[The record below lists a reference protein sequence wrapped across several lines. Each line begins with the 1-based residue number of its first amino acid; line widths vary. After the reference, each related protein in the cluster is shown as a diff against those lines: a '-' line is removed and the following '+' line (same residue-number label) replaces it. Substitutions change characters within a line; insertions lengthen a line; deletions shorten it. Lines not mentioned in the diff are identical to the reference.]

1 MDQPVLA
8 PPQAPTTV
16 PEEAR
21 SAVADTKTASPG
33 PDPRRDGNAP
43 ETADAPPVRPAPVI
57 ADAPPAPGADLLTP
71 SGAPL
76 QAPAVHTDG
85 RAAKKIISAVWP
97 GNPYPRGATWD
108 GEGVNFSLFSAN
120 AEKVELCMFDPT
132 GRREL
137 QRIELNERTDESWH
151 AYLPEARPGLLYG
164 YRVHGPYEPERGHR
178 FNPHKLLIEPY
189 AKHIQGQIRWSDA
202 HFGYRMGNPKEDL
215 SIDRHD
221 NAPGMPKCRVID
233 PAFTWGDDRPPRVP
247 FHDTV
252 IYELH
257 VRGFTMRHPDVPPE
271 LRGTYAGLGT
281 APVIDHLLR
290 LGITAVELMPVHT
303 FVDDRH
309 LLERGMKNY
318 WGYNTIGFFAPDMR
332 YSATGRV
339 SEFKTMVKTLHSA
352 GIEVILD
359 VVYNHTAEGNQLGP
373 TLSFRGVDNASYYR
387 LVPQDPRYYMDF
399 TGCGNTLNMQHPRVL
414 ALLMDSLRYWV
425 TEMHVD
431 GFRFDLA
438 SALAREL
445 FDVDRLGSFFDTIGQ
460 DPVLSQVKLIAEPWD
475 VGAGGYQVGNFPPG
489 WNEWNDRYRD
499 TVRAYWKGDENL
511 IGDFARRFTGSA
523 DLYEASGRKPHASVN
538 FVTAHDGFTMQDLVS
553 YDSKHNEANGEDN
566 RDGSDN
572 NRSWNHG
579 IEGHTSD
586 AAINALRAR
595 QKRNMIATLL
605 LSQGVPMLLA
615 GDELGQ
621 TQNGNNN
628 AYCQDNELSW
638 LDWDLTSEER
648 DFLEFVAQMV
658 TFRRRHPVFSRRRF
672 LKATQLAD
680 GIREVA
686 WLRPD
691 GGEMTD
697 NEWHTT
703 YYRCIGVY
711 MAGTVI
717 ERVDKRGKPVSDN
730 NFLTLFNAH
739 HEKIDFELPAFH
751 AGGAWQVGL
760 DTANAKHPFEQK
772 PYEAGATYPLEG
784 RSMALL
790 IATTAHPALQY
801 RGGEKGAAA
810 TQPSTRSKRAARRT
824 ASQSKEPAPAGAS
837 APPATT
843 ASPPATV
850 ATSAPPATTASPPA
864 TVAASAPPATT
875 ASPPETAAAS
885 APAAITTPAPAAAA
899 ARAPEAVT
907 ASTAGA
913 VEASAPAT
921 TAPSADA
928 AAPASAAATSAGT
941 PEALLESEPSS
952 PHAGPATATASTPA
966 KPGTTPSTPTDPLP
980 DKLGQD
986 SKGG

>member
-1 MDQPVLA
+1 MDQPASTRVPLPAVDDALA
-8 PPQAPTTV
+8 RQP
-16 PEEAR
+16 PEEHDEVSEA
-21 SAVADTKTASPG
+21 
-33 PDPRRDGNAP
+33 
-43 ETADAPPVRPAPVI
+43 
-57 ADAPPAPGADLLTP
+57 LTP
-71 SGAPL
+71 FVITEARAP
-76 QAPAVHTDG
+76 
-85 RAAKKIISAVWP
+85 KKLISAVWP
-97 GNPYPRGATWD
+97 GNHYPRGATWD
-108 GEGVNFSLFSAN
+108 GEGVNFSIFSAN
-120 AEKVELCMFDPT
+120 AEKVELCLFDAT
-132 GRREL
+132 GRREV
-137 QRIELNERTDESWH
+137 QRVELKERTDDSWH
-151 AYLPEARPGLLYG
+151 CYLPEARPGLLYG

-178 FNPHKLLIEPY
+178 FNPHKLLIEPN
-189 AKHIQGQIRWSDA
+189 ARHIQGQIKWSDA
-202 HFGYRMGNPKEDL
+202 QFGYRVGHPKEDL
-215 SIDRHD
+215 SFDKRD
-221 NAPGMPKCRVID
+221 SAAGMPKCRVVD

-257 VRGFTMRHPDVPPE
+257 VRGFTMRHPEVPPE
-271 LRGTYAGLGT
+271 LRGTYAGLAT

-290 LGITAVELMPVHT
+290 MGVTAVELMPVHT

-318 WGYNTIGFFAPDMR
+318 WGYNTIGFFSPDMR
-332 YSATGRV
+332 YSATGRI

-359 VVYNHTAEGNQLGP
+359 VVYNHTAEGNQMGP

-387 LVPQDPRYYMDF
+387 LVPDNPRYYMDF

-475 VGAGGYQVGNFPPG
+475 VGAGGYQVGNFPAG

-499 TVRAYWKGDENL
+499 TVRGYWKGDEAL
-511 IGDFARRFTGSA
+511 IGDFATRFTGSA

-538 FVTAHDGFTMQDLVS
+538 FVTAHDGFTLQDLVS
-553 YDSKHNEANGEDN
+553 YNSKHNESNGEDN
-566 RDGSDN
+566 RDGNDN

-579 IEGHTSD
+579 VEGPTDD

-605 LSQGVPMLLA
+605 LSQGVPMILA

-628 AYCQDNELSW
+628 AYCQDNEVSW
-638 LDWDLTSEER
+638 IDWDLTAEEKS
-648 DFLEFVAQMV
+648 FLDFVAHMIS
-658 TFRRRHPVFSRRRF
+658 FRRNHPVFSRRRF
-672 LKATQLAD
+672 LQGRELAD

-697 NEWHTT
+697 TEWHTT
-703 YYRCIGVY
+703 YNRCLGIY
-711 MAGTVI
+711 LAGTVI
-717 ERVDKRGKPVSDN
+717 ERVDKRGKPVRDD

-739 HEKIDFELPAFH
+739 HERIDFLLPEFH
-751 AGGAWQVGL
+751 AGGLWLVAL
-760 DTANAKHPFEQK
+760 DTANAKRPFEHK
-772 PYEAGATYPLEG
+772 HYEPGAAYPLEG

-790 IATTAHPALQY
+790 IATSSHPALHY
-801 RGGEKGAAA
+801 KGGEKGAAA
-810 TQPSTRSKRAARRT
+810 TQPPVKDRSQPKSAG
-824 ASQSKEPAPAGAS
+824 ASIKEPASSAGAAMQASPKESVTGGVASAGGGAAAPANPES
-837 APPATT
+837 APDNVIGASKGPAST
-843 ASPPATV
+843 SPQ
-850 ATSAPPATTASPPA
+850 
-864 TVAASAPPATT
+864 
-875 ASPPETAAAS
+875 
-885 APAAITTPAPAAAA
+885 PAPAAD
-899 ARAPEAVT
+899 P
-907 ASTAGA
+907 
-913 VEASAPAT
+913 ASATEP
-921 TAPSADA
+921 TAPSV
-928 AAPASAAATSAGT
+928 PASAA
-941 PEALLESEPSS
+941 
-952 PHAGPATATASTPA
+952 PATATE
-966 KPGTTPSTPTDPLP
+966 PLP
-980 DKLGQD
+980 DKLGED